1 MADYSRLPGPVLT
14 VWEWQQ
20 HGACRDVDPDV
31 FFHPEGE
38 RGPHKDARDQA
49 ARAVCATC
57 PVITECRR
65 HALTVRE
72 PYGVWGGL
80 TIEDRE
86 RLITRDQ
93 VTAAHTATYTA
104 TYTAVTD
111 LNPDPTAAATDT
123 VDDLDRECAV
133 AGHGR

>member
-1 MADYSRLPGPVLT
+1 MVA
-14 VWEWQQ
+14 VWAWQQ

-31 FFHPEGE
+31 FFHPSGE
-38 RGPHKDARDQA
+38 RGPDKEDRDQA

-57 PVITECRR
+57 PVITDCRR
-65 HALTVRE
+65 HALAVRE

-86 RLITRDQ
+86 RLITRGR
-93 VTAAHTATYTA
+93 ATA

-111 LNPDPTAAATDT
+111 PNPDPTAPD
-123 VDDLDRECAV
+123 VDGDVDRECAV
-133 AGHGR
+133 AGYGR